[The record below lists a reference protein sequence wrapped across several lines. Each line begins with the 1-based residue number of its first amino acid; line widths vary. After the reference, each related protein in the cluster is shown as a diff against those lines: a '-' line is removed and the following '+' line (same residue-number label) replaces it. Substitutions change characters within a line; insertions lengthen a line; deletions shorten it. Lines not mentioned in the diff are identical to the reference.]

1 MLECFENLIGIH
13 KNCEPHTPT
22 SGLFLNDLP
31 GITLANI
38 AAGVTAENSSYV
50 DKIATLISE
59 ATNKVIHDFRTII
72 QPHMIYTSVL
82 EADNIGFYKEN
93 QVAESASAGN
103 YRGIRIKNNYRP
115 SLSFNLNSFSLKLDA
130 SLTVPVYLYDLMT
143 GAVLDTF
150 SINTVAGKVAIKYV
164 NKKYPNYGQNQQ
176 LALLYDAGVAGT
188 YTTSASPYSGG
199 SCSGCKG
206 TYSNSYIS
214 FDGVSVS
221 QAADVIDSNLTKLTG
236 TAGLSINYS
245 LDCDAGYYLCHIA
258 SLLADPIRHKTA
270 ELIFLD
276 LQSPS
281 PRINSVITVQAEEVK
296 FFYQFYVG
304 EYERITSP
312 ILNGWHPPHKDICFY
327 CNRSLTKVVRIP

>member
-1 MLECFENLIGIH
+1 MLECFENVIGIH
-13 KNCEPHTPT
+13 KNCEPTAPS

-38 AAGVTAENSSYV
+38 SAGVTSENTSYV
-50 DKIATLISE
+50 DKISTLISE
-59 ATNKVIHDFRTII
+59 ATQKVIHDFRTII

-93 QVAESASAGN
+93 QVAEAASVGN
-103 YRGIRIKNNYRP
+103 WRGIRIKNNYRP

-176 LALLYDAGVAGT
+176 LALVYDAGVAGT

-206 TYSNSYIS
+206 TYSNKYIS
-214 FDGVSVS
+214 FDGVSVP
-221 QAADVIDSNLTKLTG
+221 QAGAIIDQNFTKIQS
-236 TAGLSINYS
+236 TAGLSLEYS
-245 LDCDAGYYLCHIA
+245 LECDAGYYLCRLA
-258 SLLADPIRHKTA
+258 SILADPIRHKTA

-276 LQSPS
+276 LQSPT
-281 PRINSVITVQAEEVK
+281 PRLNSVITVQADKVK
-296 FFYQFYVG
+296 FFYQFYSG
-304 EYERITSP
+304 EYLKITNP
-312 ILNGWHPPHKDICFY
+312 ILLSWRFPNDICSN
-327 CNRSLTKVVRIP
+327 CNHSIKKVVRIP

>member
-1 MLECFENLIGIH
+1 MLECFEDLIGIH
-13 KNCEPHTPT
+13 KNCEPTSPT

-38 AAGVTAENSSYV
+38 AAGVTSENSSYV
-50 DKIATLISE
+50 DKIDTLISE

-72 QPHMIYTSVL
+72 QPHMIYTSIL

-93 QVAESASAGN
+93 QVAEAASAGN

-115 SLSFNLNSFSLKLDA
+115 ALSFNLNSFSLKLDA

-143 GAVLDTF
+143 GAVIDTF
-150 SINTVAGKVAIKYV
+150 SINTVAGKVALKQV
-164 NKKYPNYGQNQQ
+164 NKNYPNYGQNQQ
-176 LALLYDAGVAGT
+176 LALLYDAGLAGT
-188 YTTSASPYSGG
+188 YTTNASPYAGG
-199 SCSGCKG
+199 SCSGCRG
-206 TYSNSYIS
+206 TYSNKYIS
-214 FDGVSVS
+214 FDGVSIPKAGS
-221 QAADVIDSNLTKLTG
+221 VIDQNATTIQS

-245 LDCDAGYYLCHIA
+245 LNCDAGYYLCHIA

-281 PRINSVITVQAEEVK
+281 PRLNSVVTVQADKVE
-296 FFYQFYVG
+296 FFFQYYQGTYK
-304 EYERITSP
+304 EITNP
-312 ILNGWHPPHKDICFY
+312 ILLSWRPPNDGCFN
-327 CNRSLTKVVRIP
+327 CNHSIKKVVRIP